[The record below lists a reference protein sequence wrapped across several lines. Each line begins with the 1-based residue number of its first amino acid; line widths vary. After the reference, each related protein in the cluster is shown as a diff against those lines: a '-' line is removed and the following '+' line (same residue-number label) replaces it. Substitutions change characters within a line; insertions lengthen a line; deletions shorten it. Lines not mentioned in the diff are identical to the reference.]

1 MLQLPTRRTS
11 CPDCLNRQ
19 AKSRTGII
27 SCFFCDEPGHVK
39 ADCQEW
45 EAWKRQK
52 AGMAATAVSDYSLA
66 APMPMQ
72 GKCCTLPRVVVN
84 VRNESGVFQQACAIV
99 DTCSTKNLVTWQLA
113 EALAVP
119 VTECESNI
127 VTIGSPMSVEGVTE
141 MSVMLTDQ
149 NVYLLEC
156 VALCTVVESL
166 SAVNTDI
173 VIGVNLISGLGS
185 VNVDYGDGILV
196 GVVFGQKPGAASTIR
211 GVCEPSP
218 IPPS

>member
-1 MLQLPTRRTS
+1 
-11 CPDCLNRQ
+11 
-19 AKSRTGII
+19 
-27 SCFFCDEPGHVK
+27 
-39 ADCQEW
+39 
-45 EAWKRQK
+45 
-52 AGMAATAVSDYSLA
+52 MAAAAVSDYSLA
-66 APMPMQ
+66 APMLMQ

-84 VRNESGVFQQACAIV
+84 VRNESGVFQQARAIV
-99 DTCSTKNLVTWQLA
+99 DTCSTKNLVTWQLE

-127 VTIGSPMSVEGVTE
+127 VTVVTIGSPMSVEGVTE
-141 MSVMLTDQ
+141 MSVTLMDQ
-149 NVYLLEC
+149 NVHLLEC

-196 GVVFGQKPGAASTIR
+196 GVVFGQKPVAASTIR